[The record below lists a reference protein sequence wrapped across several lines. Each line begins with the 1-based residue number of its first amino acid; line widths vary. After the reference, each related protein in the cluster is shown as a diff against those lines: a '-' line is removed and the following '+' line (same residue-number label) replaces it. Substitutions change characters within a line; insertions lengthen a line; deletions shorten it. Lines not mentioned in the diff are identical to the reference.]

1 MSETE
6 RREAPMTVIQ
16 TLPGGRADPPPH
28 AEPSPSFSRLNMG
41 HGQQGIEPAHKR
53 LVSTLE
59 MARELKTLAR
69 DLGITLAGANPGEP
83 TAPTRR
89 SGEKGFF
96 AGLDAQAGEI
106 ERELESARVALE
118 NIRRLI

>member
-16 TLPGGRADPPPH
+16 TLPGGRADPPPR
-28 AEPSPSFSRLNMG
+28 AEPSPSFSRLNIG
-41 HGQQGIEPAHKR
+41 HGQSPEPAHKR

-59 MARELKTLAR
+59 MARELKALAR
-69 DLGITLAGANPGEP
+69 DLGMTMAGANPGEP
-83 TAPTRR
+83 PAPTRR